1 MAQSRHVYVISDL
14 HLGGVYGAPGGADR
28 GFRICT
34 QGVTVAEF
42 VRALV
47 ARDPSTGTTELVING
62 DMVDFL
68 AEREEGPTPWVPF
81 TADQH
86 KAARKLSD
94 ILGRDTALVD
104 ALRAFLD
111 RGHRLVLLLGNHDIE
126 LALPAVRRRLHE
138 ILGIEGRHDFTFLY
152 DGEAHVVGDAL
163 IEHGNRYDKF
173 NVVDNDA
180 LRRMRSL
187 LSRGQPV
194 PTEHLFTPPPGSRVV
209 SLVIN
214 QIKDQYRFVDLLKPE
229 NEAVIPIVLALE
241 PGFRSLLVH
250 ALSAQAASRKHRLE
264 APAMPSFGG
273 DISSGSGTA
282 AAFGGDMGAGP
293 AAFGGDMAGPPAA
306 KPLSRPADEVSA
318 ALAKALGSDAIGFLE
333 DARVVGAPGSD
344 ISASETIDRTV
355 GIMSM
360 LLGSRSGDID
370 RRLPSLLK
378 ALRAVRGNQAFS
390 REVETDAPTWES
402 AQALAKGDVKHVVFG
417 HTHLPKRIALKS
429 GGFYINGG
437 TWADVFEFP
446 QDIVEGSEADALPRL
461 REFVGHMA
469 KGDFSQWTLF
479 RPTYARL
486 EIDASG
492 VTQRAD
498 LCDYKSGA
506 AP

>member
-1 MAQSRHVYVISDL
+1 MALSRRVHIISDL
-14 HLGGVYGAPGGADR
+14 HLGGVYGPSGGADR

-34 QGVTVAEF
+34 HADAVAEF
-42 VRALV
+42 VSRLA
-47 ARDPSTGTTELVING
+47 AHNPADGSTELVING

-81 TADQH
+81 THDQY
-86 KAARKLSD
+86 KAANKLSD
-94 ILGRDTALVD
+94 IFGRDAVIVG

-111 RGHRLVLLLGNHDIE
+111 RGHKLVLLLGNHDIE
-126 LALPAVRRRLHE
+126 LALPVVRRRLHE

-152 DGEAHVVGDAL
+152 DGEAYVAGDAL

-180 LRRMRSL
+180 LRRVRSL
-187 LSRGQPV
+187 LSRGQAV
-194 PTEHLFTPPPGSRVV
+194 PGEHQFNPPAGSRVV

-241 PGFRSLLVH
+241 PGFRSLLGH
-250 ALSAQAASRKHRLE
+250 ALSAQVASTKHRLD
-264 APAMPSFGG
+264 APAMPAFGG
-273 DISSGSGTA
+273 DISSGAGIAS
-282 AAFGGDMGAGP
+282 AFGGDMSAGPAAKQELRRADAVSDALARTLGAGAVGFLDDAKGAGP
-293 AAFGGDMAGPPAA
+293 A
-306 KPLSRPADEVSA
+306 
-318 ALAKALGSDAIGFLE
+318 
-333 DARVVGAPGSD
+333 GSD
-344 ISASETIDRTV
+344 ISAMETIDRTM

-360 LLGSRSGDID
+360 LLSSRSTEVD

-402 AQALAKGDVKHVVFG
+402 AQALATGDVKHVVFG

-446 QDIVEGSEADALPRL
+446 QDIVEGSEAEALPRL
-461 REFVGHMA
+461 REFVGQMA
-469 KGDFSQWTLF
+469 KGDFAKWTLF
-479 RPTYARL
+479 RPTFARL
-486 EIDASG
+486 EIDPSG
-492 VTQRAD
+492 VTRSAE
-498 LCDYKSGA
+498 LCDYSSGMA
-506 AP
+506 L